1 MHLLSV
7 RQNKEVLDLKRSGV
21 VAILLAGSMLLMVLS
36 VPVALA
42 NDKEISPAYLYTQ
55 KVTASLSIDAN
66 GQATCF
72 GSIKA
77 SAQSDIS
84 MTITLY
90 KKAGSTWTRVTSWNS
105 STSGNSLK
113 LQKTYTVSSG
123 TYKVVTSGSVTTSTG
138 SEHVTETSSQRVYPA
153 Q

>member
-1 MHLLSV
+1 MKHS
-7 RQNKEVLDLKRSGV
+7 RV
-21 VAILLAGSMLLMVLS
+21 VAILLAGILLLTMLS

-42 NDKEISPAYLYTQ
+42 SEEMISPAYLYTR
-55 KVTASLSIDAN
+55 KVTASLSINAN

-72 GSIKA
+72 GTIKA

-90 KKAGSTWTRVTSWNS
+90 KKAGSTWTRVTSWSS

-113 LQKTYTVSSG
+113 LQKTYIVSSG
-123 TYKVVTSGSVTTSTG
+123 TYKVVTSGSVTTSAG
-138 SEHVTETSSQRVYPA
+138 SEQVTETSSQRVYPA